1 MNHHRMNRIKTAT
14 CFCLLG
20 GGLCFAQQGS
30 SNTQV
35 TLANQVALSARV
47 ALGGSVTSQQAPVP
61 GTTQSVN
68 TLNSTVLTTGSYS
81 QSALSG
87 KPLEGKLSLKE
98 AVRRGLDYNLGAVGL
113 SNASMAAH
121 GQMRVARSTL
131 LPNLNGNLR
140 EAVQQTNLATLGLRS
155 NFIPQIIGPYN
166 YFDLRATLTQNVAD
180 LTALN
185 NYRSAQENLKAA
197 QMAVKDAHDLVVLA
211 VGGAYLQVIAAQA
224 RVESAKAQIETAKA
238 VFDQNTQKRQVGLI
252 AQIDANRSQVEYQT
266 QRQRLTTLQN
276 DLAKQRISLC
286 RIIGLPPDTNLEL
299 ADSVPFSPAPELS
312 YDDALHSAM
321 ETRADLKSAEAA
333 TRAAERSRSAAKFE
347 RLPSLA
353 VAADYGVTGVNPAQS
368 HGTFDVTGTLRFAIW
383 QGGRTEGDIEQ
394 AQAALIQRQS
404 ELSEIR
410 GRIQSELKD
419 AFLDL
424 ESATSQV
431 QVAESNRQV
440 ARENLE
446 LSRQRMEAGIADSV
460 EVTQA
465 QETLATADLDYITSL
480 LSHNLAK
487 LSLARA
493 LGDAEDKLSA
503 YLAIR

>member
-1 MNHHRMNRIKTAT
+1 MNNHRMNRITTAA
-14 CFCLLG
+14 CFFLLG
-20 GGLCFAQQGS
+20 GGVCLAQQGS
-30 SNTQV
+30 NSSQI
-35 TLANQVALSARV
+35 TLANQVALSART
-47 ALGGSVTSQQAPVP
+47 AQSGTVTSQQAPVP

-81 QSALSG
+81 QSVLSG
-87 KPLEGKLSLKE
+87 KPLTGPLSLKE

-155 NFIPQIIGPYN
+155 NFIPQIVGPYN

-238 VFDQNTQKRQVGLI
+238 VFDQNTQKRQVGLV

-276 DLAKQRISLC
+276 DLAKQRINLC
-286 RIIGLPPDTNLEL
+286 RIIGLAPDTNLDL
-299 ADSVPFSPAPELS
+299 ADTVPYAAPPELS
-312 YDDALHSAM
+312 YDDALRSAL
-321 ETRADLKSAEAA
+321 ETRADLKSAEAS
-333 TRAAERSRSAAKFE
+333 TRAAERTRSAAKFE

-424 ESATSQV
+424 EAATSQV

-446 LSRQRMEAGIADSV
+446 LTRQRMEAGIADSV

-465 QETLATADLDYITSL
+465 QETVATSDLDYITSL

-503 YLAIR
+503 YLAIP